1 MCCLSL
7 SLFLSFSLSLSPSLS
22 LSLCVRVSCKCRHS
36 DGLEM
41 NPEVLGLIMNV
52 EDEKEV
58 ADEFGRITLQK
69 MENPLV
75 MVRFDGRS
83 DDLWCLCGQDGVYDL
98 IEYVD
103 YSLYVPSGTMQAC
116 VPASRVELCAS
127 WFQHCKTC
135 HL

>member
-1 MCCLSL
+1 
-7 SLFLSFSLSLSPSLS
+7 
-22 LSLCVRVSCKCRHS
+22 
-36 DGLEM
+36 M